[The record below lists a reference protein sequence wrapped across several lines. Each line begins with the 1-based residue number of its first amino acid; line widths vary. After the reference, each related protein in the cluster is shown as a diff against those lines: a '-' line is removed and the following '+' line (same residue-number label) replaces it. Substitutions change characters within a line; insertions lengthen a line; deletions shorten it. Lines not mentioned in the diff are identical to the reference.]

1 MFSTYYISL
10 EFIRYSTSVVL
21 CRKFWEK
28 IFMSELVVVDAKHR
42 IDLYMGP
49 SLKFTVSV
57 FIQLPRL
64 GPLVLP

>member
-1 MFSTYYISL
+1 
-10 EFIRYSTSVVL
+10 
-21 CRKFWEK
+21 
-28 IFMSELVVVDAKHR
+28 MSELIVVVDAKHR